1 MKKIITLGLISS
13 LSALLFVGCGETPS
27 PEAHSGMVE
36 HVNLTQKKVHQIIKK
51 AAQEDGWHTTEFKSN
66 ALIAEKEGEEAV
78 TITFDKSSFDLSPAN
93 SSLNSTLNS
102 ALE

>member
-13 LSALLFVGCGETPS
+13 LSALLFVGCGGTPS
-27 PEAHSGMVE
+27 PEDHSGMVE
-36 HVNLTQKKVHQIIKK
+36 RAHMTQEKVHKIIVK
-51 AAQEDGWHTTEFKSN
+51 AAQADGWSMTEFKSN

-78 TITFDKSSFDLSPAN
+78 TVTFDKSSFDLSPAN
-93 SSLNSTLNS
+93 SSLNSTLSS

>member
-36 HVNLTQKKVHQIIKK
+36 RAHMTQEKVHKIIKK
-51 AAQEDGWHTTEFKSN
+51 AAEEDGWHTTEFKSN
-66 ALIAEKEGEEAV
+66 ALIAEKAGEEAV

-93 SSLNSTLNS
+93 SSLSSTLNS